1 MEQHQVE
8 QHTTAMKS
16 VKITLKE
23 TARSDISDST
33 GHTYKDGDKAE
44 LSDTDADLF
53 VSLKCAVFVDGSSAI
68 QAAADAKER
77 TAASEQATQRHRSQQ
92 AMAIHDALPPEVRA
106 EAHEHGDEVVENY
119 LARNRVQVP
128 SKPITNESVDTSF
141 KDMIDDLEPETPKRK
156 RGRPRKDGT

>member
-1 MEQHQVE
+1 
-8 QHTTAMKS
+8 MKS
-16 VKITLKE
+16 VKITLKG
-23 TARSDISDST
+23 TPRTDISDSD
-33 GHTYKDGDKAE
+33 GHVYKDGDQVA
-44 LSDTDADLF
+44 LPDADADLF

-106 EAHEHGDEVVENY
+106 EAHEHGDEVVETY
-119 LARNRVQVP
+119 LARNRVQP
-128 SKPITNESVDTSF
+128 TKPITNASVDTSF